1 VALQTSPE
9 SPAAVRQ
16 IAYALGGWIAKLGW
30 VWMEGQISQLNLR
43 QGMVFLTL
51 RDCDADISLQVT
63 CKRQTIDASPV
74 PVTEGARVVVHAK
87 PVYYDKRGT
96 LSLRVD
102 EIRPVGVGELLAR
115 LEQRRRLLAA
125 EGMFDP
131 ALKRRLPFLPHTIG
145 LVTGRESAAERDVLE
160 NARAR
165 WPGVRFRIRHAT
177 VQGNR
182 AAAEV
187 IKAVRDL
194 DADPD
199 VDVIIVARGGG
210 SVEDLLPFSDEAL
223 IRTVAKVATVV
234 VSAIGHEPDNPI
246 LDLVADVRAS
256 TPTDAAK
263 RVVPDVAEEGER
275 IRHLR
280 ERARRHVGA
289 QVDRELHVLD
299 QLRSRPAL
307 AAPVALLD
315 ERRAAVLDLRDRA
328 RRHLSHRLE
337 RAGDDVGHQLARVR
351 SLSPLSTMRRGYA
364 VVQDADGHLVSSAEA
379 VTVGDPVDVRFADG
393 RVRARAETVTPEPP
407 EPPEPPENEESRD

>member
-16 IAYALGGWIAKLGW
+16 IAQALGGWIARLGW
-30 VWMEGQISQLNLR
+30 VWIEGQISQLNLR

-63 CKRQTIDASPV
+63 CHRRAIDASPV
-74 PVTEGARVVVHAK
+74 PVTEGARVVVHAR
-87 PVYYDKRGT
+87 PTFYDKRGT

-125 EGMFDP
+125 EGLFDP

-145 LVTGRESAAERDVLE
+145 LITGRGSAAERDVLQ
-160 NARAR
+160 NARTR
-165 WPGVRFRIRHAT
+165 WPGVRFRIRYAT

-187 IKAVRDL
+187 IHALRNL
-194 DADPD
+194 DDDPE
-199 VDVIIVARGGG
+199 VDVIIIARGGG

-223 IRTVAKVATVV
+223 IRAIAKATTVI

-246 LDLVADVRAS
+246 IDLVADVRAS

-263 RVVPDVAEEGER
+263 RVVPDVAEENQR
-275 IRHLR
+275 IQHLR
-280 ERARRHVGA
+280 ERAWRHIRA
-289 QVDRELHVLD
+289 HVDRETHMLGH
-299 QLRSRPAL
+299 LRSRPAL
-307 AAPVALLD
+307 AAPVALLE
-315 ERRAAVLDLRDRA
+315 ERRSAVVELRDRA
-328 RRHLSHRLE
+328 RRSLSHRLD
-337 RAGDDVGHQLARVR
+337 RAGDDVGHQLARIR
-351 SLSPLSTMRRGYA
+351 ALSPLATMRRGYA
-364 VVQDADGHLVSSAEA
+364 VVRDADGHVVSSADAVAVGDVVDIRLAEGAVQAKAEA
-379 VTVGDPVDVRFADG
+379 VTRESE
-393 RVRARAETVTPEPP
+393 ET
-407 EPPEPPENEESRD
+407 RD

>member
-1 VALQTSPE
+1 MQGVALQTSPE

-16 IAYALGGWIAKLGW
+16 IAQALGGWIARLGW
-30 VWMEGQISQLNLR
+30 VWVEGQISQLNLR

-63 CKRQTIDASPV
+63 CPRRTIDASPV
-74 PVTEGARVVVHAK
+74 PVTEGARVVVHAR
-87 PVYYDKRGT
+87 PTFYDKRGT

-125 EGMFDP
+125 EGLFDP

-145 LVTGRESAAERDVLE
+145 LITGRASAAERDVLQ
-160 NARAR
+160 NARNR
-165 WPGVRFRIRHAT
+165 WPGVRFRIRYAT
-177 VQGNR
+177 MQGSR

-187 IKAVRDL
+187 IGALRNL
-194 DADPD
+194 DDDPE
-199 VDVIIVARGGG
+199 VDVVIIARGGG

-223 IRTVAKVATVV
+223 IRAAAKVTTVI
-234 VSAIGHEPDNPI
+234 VSAIGHEPDSPI

-263 RVVPDVAEEGER
+263 QVVPDVAEESQRIQHVRER
-275 IRHLR
+275 IW
-280 ERARRHVGA
+280 RHVRA

-315 ERRAAVLDLRDRA
+315 ERRTAVVELRDRA
-328 RRHLSHRLE
+328 RRHVTHRLD
-337 RAGDDVGHQLARVR
+337 RASDDVDHQLARIR
-351 SLSPLSTMRRGYA
+351 ALSPLATMRRGYA
-364 VVQDADGHLVSSAEA
+364 VVRGADGHVVSSADA
-379 VTVGDPVDVRFADG
+379 VAVGDVVDIRLADG
-393 RVRARAETVTPEPP
+393 AVHAKAETVTRES
-407 EPPEPPENEESRD
+407 EEIRD

>member
-1 VALQTSPE
+1 MALQTSPE

-16 IAYALGGWIAKLGW
+16 IAQALGGWIARLGW
-30 VWMEGQISQLNLR
+30 VWVEGQISQLNLR

-63 CKRQTIDASPV
+63 CPRRTIDASPV
-74 PVTEGARVVVHAK
+74 PVTEGARVVVHAR
-87 PVYYDKRGT
+87 PTFYDKRGT

-125 EGMFDP
+125 EGLFDP

-145 LVTGRESAAERDVLE
+145 LITGRASAAERDVLQ
-160 NARAR
+160 NARNR
-165 WPGVRFRIRHAT
+165 WPGVRFRIRYAT
-177 VQGNR
+177 MQGSR

-187 IKAVRDL
+187 IGALRNL
-194 DADPD
+194 DDDPE
-199 VDVIIVARGGG
+199 VDVVIIARGGG

-223 IRTVAKVATVV
+223 IRAAAKVTTVI
-234 VSAIGHEPDNPI
+234 VSAIGHEPDSPI

-263 RVVPDVAEEGER
+263 QVVPDVAEESQRIQHVRER
-275 IRHLR
+275 IW
-280 ERARRHVGA
+280 RHVRA

-315 ERRAAVLDLRDRA
+315 ERRTAVVELRDRA
-328 RRHLSHRLE
+328 RRHVTHRLD
-337 RAGDDVGHQLARVR
+337 RASDDVDHQLARIR
-351 SLSPLSTMRRGYA
+351 ALSPLATMRRGYA
-364 VVQDADGHLVSSAEA
+364 VVRGADGHVVSSADA
-379 VTVGDPVDVRFADG
+379 VAVGDVVDIRLADG
-393 RVRARAETVTPEPP
+393 AVHAKAETVTRES
-407 EPPEPPENEESRD
+407 EEIRD

>member
-16 IAYALGGWIAKLGW
+16 IAHALGGWIAKLGW

-63 CKRQTIDASPV
+63 CPRRVIDASPV

-87 PVYYDKRGT
+87 PVFYDKRGT

-125 EGMFDP
+125 EGLFDP

-145 LVTGRESAAERDVLE
+145 LVTGRDSAAERDVLE

-165 WPGVRFRIRHAT
+165 WPGVRFRLRYAT
-177 VQGNR
+177 MQGNR

-187 IKAVRDL
+187 IRAVGEL

-199 VDVIIVARGGG
+199 VDVIVVARGGG

-223 IRTVAKVATVV
+223 IRAVAKATTVV
-234 VSAIGHEPDNPI
+234 VSAIGHEPDSPI

-263 RVVPDVAEEGER
+263 RIVPDVAEEGQR
-275 IRHLR
+275 IRQLR
-280 ERARRHVGA
+280 ERAWRQTRSH
-289 QVDRELHVLD
+289 VDREAHGLD

-315 ERRAAVLDLRDRA
+315 ERRAAVVELRDRA
-328 RRHLSHRLE
+328 RRHLTHRLD
-337 RAGDDVGHQLARVR
+337 RAADDVGHQVARVR
-351 SLSPLSTMRRGYA
+351 SLSPLATMRRGYA
-364 VVQDADGHLVSSAEA
+364 VVQGADGHVVSSTES
-379 VTVGDPVDVRFADG
+379 VGVGDLVDVRLADG
-393 RVRARAETVTPEPP
+393 RVRARAESVRRES
-407 EPPEPPENEESRD
+407 EESRD

>member
-1 VALQTSPE
+1 VQGVALQTSPE

-16 IAYALGGWIAKLGW
+16 IAQALGGWIARLGW
-30 VWMEGQISQLNLR
+30 VWVEGQISQLNLR

-63 CKRQTIDASPV
+63 CPRRTIDASPV
-74 PVTEGARVVVHAK
+74 PVTEGARVVVHAR
-87 PVYYDKRGT
+87 PTFYDKRGT

-125 EGMFDP
+125 EGLFDP

-145 LVTGRESAAERDVLE
+145 LITGRASAAERDVLQ
-160 NARAR
+160 NARNR
-165 WPGVRFRIRHAT
+165 WPGVRFRIRYAT
-177 VQGNR
+177 MQGSR

-187 IKAVRDL
+187 IGALRNL
-194 DADPD
+194 DDDPE
-199 VDVIIVARGGG
+199 VDVVIIARGGG

-223 IRTVAKVATVV
+223 IRAAAKVTTVI
-234 VSAIGHEPDNPI
+234 VSAIGHEPDSPI

-256 TPTDAAK
+256 TPTDGAK
-263 RVVPDVAEEGER
+263 QVVPDVAEESQRIQHVRER
-275 IRHLR
+275 IW
-280 ERARRHVGA
+280 RHVRA

-315 ERRAAVLDLRDRA
+315 ERRTAVVELRDRA
-328 RRHLSHRLE
+328 RRHVTHRLD
-337 RAGDDVGHQLARVR
+337 RASDDVDHQLARIR
-351 SLSPLSTMRRGYA
+351 ALSPLATMRRGY
-364 VVQDADGHLVSSAEA
+364 VVVRGADGHVVSSADA
-379 VTVGDPVDVRFADG
+379 VAVGDVVDIRLADG
-393 RVRARAETVTPEPP
+393 AVHAKAETVTRES
-407 EPPEPPENEESRD
+407 EEIRD

>member
-16 IAYALGGWIAKLGW
+16 IAQALGGWIARLGW
-30 VWMEGQISQLNLR
+30 VWIEGQISQLNLR

-63 CKRQTIDASPV
+63 CARRTIDASPV
-74 PVTEGARVVVHAK
+74 PVTEGARVVVHAR
-87 PVYYDKRGT
+87 PTFYDKRGS

-125 EGMFDP
+125 EGLFDP

-145 LVTGRESAAERDVLE
+145 LITGRGSAAERDVLE
-160 NARAR
+160 NARHR
-165 WPGVRFRIRHAT
+165 WPGVRFRLRYAT
-177 VQGNR
+177 MQGSR

-187 IKAVRDL
+187 IGALRNL
-194 DADPD
+194 DDDPD
-199 VDVIIVARGGG
+199 VDVVIVARGGG

-223 IRTVAKVATVV
+223 IRAIAKATTVI

-246 LDLVADVRAS
+246 IDLVADVRAS

-263 RVVPDVAEEGER
+263 RVVPDVAEEHQR
-275 IRHLR
+275 IQHLR
-280 ERARRHVGA
+280 ERARRHIRA
-289 QVDRELHVLD
+289 HVDRETHALD

-307 AAPVALLD
+307 AAPVALLE
-315 ERRAAVLDLRDRA
+315 ERRAAVVELRDRA
-328 RRHLSHRLE
+328 RRSLSHRLD
-337 RAGDDVGHQLARVR
+337 RAGDDVDHQLARIR
-351 SLSPLSTMRRGYA
+351 ALSPLATMRRGYA
-364 VVQDADGHLVSSAEA
+364 VVRDADGHVVSSADAVAVGDVLDIRLADGAVEAKAEA
-379 VTVGDPVDVRFADG
+379 VTRESE
-393 RVRARAETVTPEPP
+393 ET
-407 EPPEPPENEESRD
+407 RD

>member
-1 VALQTSPE
+1 VQGVALQTSPE

-16 IAYALGGWIAKLGW
+16 IAQALGGWIARLGW
-30 VWMEGQISQLNLR
+30 VWIEGQISQLNLR

-63 CKRQTIDASPV
+63 CHRRTIDASPI
-74 PVTEGARVVVHAK
+74 PVTEGARVVVHAR
-87 PVYYDKRGT
+87 PTFYDKRGT

-125 EGMFDP
+125 EGLFDP

-145 LVTGRESAAERDVLE
+145 LITGRGSAAERDVLQ
-160 NARAR
+160 NARNR
-165 WPGVRFRIRHAT
+165 WPGVRFRIRYAT
-177 VQGNR
+177 VQGGR

-187 IKAVRDL
+187 IHAMRNL
-194 DADPD
+194 DDDPE
-199 VDVIIVARGGG
+199 VDVVIIARGGG

-223 IRTVAKVATVV
+223 IRAVAKVTTVI

-263 RVVPDVAEEGER
+263 RVVPDVAEEAQR
-275 IRHLR
+275 IQHLR
-280 ERARRHVGA
+280 ERAWRHA
-289 QVDRELHVLD
+289 RAHVDREIHVLD

-315 ERRAAVLDLRDRA
+315 ERRAAVVELRDRA
-328 RRHLSHRLE
+328 RRHVTHRLD
-337 RAGDDVGHQLARVR
+337 RAGDDVGHQLARIR
-351 SLSPLSTMRRGYA
+351 ALSPLATMRRGYA
-364 VVQDADGHLVSSAEA
+364 VVRGADGHVVSSADAVAVGDVVDIRLADGAVHAKAEA
-379 VTVGDPVDVRFADG
+379 VTR
-393 RVRARAETVTPEPP
+393 ES
-407 EPPEPPENEESRD
+407 EESRD